1 MFSNSNG
8 KKLKINIFV
17 LFCGHVYFFATLF
30 LTCYGFS
37 RVHST
42 QSFARSM
49 YCRDLD
55 FVSVCRDFANLSLYQ
70 TGVISEL

>member
-1 MFSNSNG
+1 MLIAAEGS
-8 KKLKINIFV
+8 
-17 LFCGHVYFFATLF
+17 TLF
-30 LTCYGFS
+30 LTRGGFS

-55 FVSVCRDFANLSLYQ
+55 LCLSAVC
-70 TGVISEL
+70 